1 MDLGVDINNAINDSD
16 QSLAIGEY
24 VYQAIDTNLEGLTDS
39 EIIHFYN
46 QRGEDSE
53 NRIKEL
59 KNDFGA
65 RQMPCAD
72 FNANALYFDT
82 CSLSY
87 NLFALMRQLLP
98 LEFANKRA
106 KYVRHRLY
114 AIATKVVQHG
124 RQVTVKCRAQYYD
137 LLNQVLNSIKA
148 FRPVLT

>member
-1 MDLGVDINNAINDSD
+1 MVVLDGCYFIRLVVFWLGYAKVS
-16 QSLAIGEY
+16 
-24 VYQAIDTNLEGLTDS
+24 
-39 EIIHFYN
+39 
-46 QRGEDSE
+46 
-53 NRIKEL
+53 

-72 FNANALYFDT
+72 FNANALYFDI

-106 KYVRHRLY
+106 KYMRHRLY
-114 AIATKVVQHG
+114 AIAAKVVQHG
-124 RQVTVKCRAQYYD
+124 RQVTVKCQAQYYN

>member
-1 MDLGVDINNAINDSD
+1 M
-16 QSLAIGEY
+16 Y
-24 VYQAIDTNLEGLTDS
+24 

-72 FNANALYFDT
+72 FNANALYFDI